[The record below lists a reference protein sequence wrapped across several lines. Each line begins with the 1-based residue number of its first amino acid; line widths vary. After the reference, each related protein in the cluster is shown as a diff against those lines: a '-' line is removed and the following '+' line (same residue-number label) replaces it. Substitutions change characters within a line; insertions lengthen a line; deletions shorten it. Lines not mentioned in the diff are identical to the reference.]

1 MRTNYCGLIN
11 ESSLKK
17 EVAVCGW
24 VNKRRD
30 HGGVIFIDLRDREG
44 LLQVVVNPETP
55 EIFAIAE
62 TIRNEFVL
70 HVVGKIR
77 KRPSGTINTELPT
90 GTVELVAE
98 KLIILNSSETPPFQ
112 LNDEDVHDDN
122 RLRYRYIDLRRAVMQ
137 ERMSVRASI
146 NTHIRNFLNSQ
157 GYIEIETPFLTKAT
171 PEGARDYLVPSRTHA
186 SDFFALP
193 QSPQIFKQLL
203 MMSGFDKYYQIA
215 RCFRD
220 EDLRADRQ
228 PEFTQ
233 LDVEASFVTEQ
244 EIMKLTEAL
253 FCQIFKDILEVE
265 LPNSFPTIT
274 HSDALKRFGTDKPD
288 LRIDMELI
296 EVGDI
301 LNKTEFQ
308 VFSKP
313 ANDPNSRVAALCF
326 PIGKILTRK
335 EIDDYT
341 EYVANFGAKGLAY
354 ITCKDISKFRDG
366 LQSPILKF
374 ISDEE
379 LQTILQRTNA
389 QDGDIIFFG
398 ADDAAIVNDSLG
410 ALRVKIASD
419 HDLFD
424 KSWQPLWVTE
434 FPMFEWGKEE
444 KRWTASHHPFTSPA
458 YENIEDL
465 PKDPGDI
472 KSRAYD
478 LVINGVELGGG
489 SIRIHKSSM
498 QNKIFEIL
506 DLSKE
511 ESQDKFGFFLE
522 ALKYGCPP
530 HGGIAFGIDRLTM
543 LLTKSASIRDVIA
556 FPKTQSASCLL
567 TSAPAVI
574 SEKQLKELNIK
585 LLKK

>member
-1 MRTNYCGLIN
+1 
-11 ESSLKK
+11 
-17 EVAVCGW
+17 
-24 VNKRRD
+24 
-30 HGGVIFIDLRDREG
+30 
-44 LLQVVVNPETP
+44 
-55 EIFAIAE
+55 
-62 TIRNEFVL
+62 
-70 HVVGKIR
+70 
-77 KRPSGTINTELPT
+77 
-90 GTVELVAE
+90 
-98 KLIILNSSETPPFQ
+98 
-112 LNDEDVHDDN
+112 
-122 RLRYRYIDLRRAVMQ
+122 
-137 ERMSVRASI
+137 
-146 NTHIRNFLNSQ
+146 
-157 GYIEIETPFLTKAT
+157 
-171 PEGARDYLVPSRTHA
+171 
-186 SDFFALP
+186 
-193 QSPQIFKQLL
+193 
-203 MMSGFDKYYQIA
+203 
-215 RCFRD
+215 
-220 EDLRADRQ
+220 
-228 PEFTQ
+228 
-233 LDVEASFVTEQ
+233 
-244 EIMKLTEAL
+244 
-253 FCQIFKDILEVE
+253 
-265 LPNSFPTIT
+265 
-274 HSDALKRFGTDKPD
+274 
-288 LRIDMELI
+288 MELI

-522 ALKYGCPP
+522 ALKYGCPLP
-530 HGGIAFGIDRLTM
+530 WGNCFWDR
-543 LLTKSASIRDVIA
+543 
-556 FPKTQSASCLL
+556 
-567 TSAPAVI
+567 
-574 SEKQLKELNIK
+574 
-585 LLKK
+585 

>member
-522 ALKYGCPP
+522 ALKYGCPLP
-530 HGGIAFGIDRLTM
+530 WGNCFWDR
-543 LLTKSASIRDVIA
+543 
-556 FPKTQSASCLL
+556 
-567 TSAPAVI
+567 
-574 SEKQLKELNIK
+574 
-585 LLKK
+585 